1 MKTFTVSL
9 RDFSTDLEPFSGNF
23 SCSTSSIIFKKPLD
37 QLDTIHDISF
47 TTFDGFL
54 IDVIGTWN
62 IQSFLDIKNNPILIN
77 RKAFAEYLKPDIESN
92 LGQKL
97 LENNIGKVVFNDKR
111 IYEIKT
117 NDKWYDIVKKLT
129 RGEWLANRGRATSKC
144 IEFGEDDYFG
154 LKDMG
159 RDLCKS
165 NPDIDFLLRH
175 EAEMNLLLE
184 AMFRKYNNIKEISSL
199 SILPWDFRDNVKAR
213 IFRAIDLV
221 GCLNNRK
228 PPRTINFY

>member
-9 RDFSTDLEPFSGNF
+9 NDFSTDFEPFPVNF
-23 SCSTSSIIFKKPLD
+23 SCSTSSIFLKKPLE

-54 IDVIGTWN
+54 IDIAGTWN

-77 RKAFAEYLKPDIESN
+77 RKAFAECLKPYKEP
-92 LGQKL
+92 LEQEL
-97 LENNIGKVVFNDKR
+97 LKNNIGKVVFNDMR
-111 IYEIKT
+111 TYEIKT
-117 NDKWYDIVKKLT
+117 NDKWCDIIKRITKD
-129 RGEWLANRGRATSKC
+129 EWLSNSGKATSKHV
-144 IEFGEDDYFG
+144 EFGEDDYFG

-159 RDLCKS
+159 RYFSKP
-165 NPDIDFLLRH
+165 NQDIDLLLRH

-199 SILPWDFRDNVKAR
+199 SILPWDFSFILSDYILKNK
-213 IFRAIDLV
+213 I
-221 GCLNNRK
+221 K
-228 PPRTINFY
+228 